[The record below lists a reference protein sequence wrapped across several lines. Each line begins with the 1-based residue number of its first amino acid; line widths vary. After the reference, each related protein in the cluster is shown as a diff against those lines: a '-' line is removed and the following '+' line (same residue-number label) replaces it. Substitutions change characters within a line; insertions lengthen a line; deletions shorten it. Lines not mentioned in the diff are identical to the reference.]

1 MQKNHK
7 FFEDIARMAS
17 SAGGTFMEMKR
28 EMEAAAASQV
38 EKILRRMD
46 LVTRE
51 DFNLVR
57 EMAVK
62 ARAEQDKL
70 EARIAAL
77 EKQLGKPSASAPAK
91 AGTKAATGPK
101 KATAKS
107 SPKPATKKPAAK
119 KPASKPATAKK

>member
-7 FFEDIARMAS
+7 FFEDLSRMAS
-17 SAGGTFMEMKR
+17 GAGGTFMEMKR
-28 EMEAAAASQV
+28 EMENAVSSQV
-38 EKILRRMD
+38 DKILRRMD

-62 ARAEQDKL
+62 ARSEQEKL
-70 EARIAAL
+70 VAKVEAL
-77 EKQLGKPSASAPAK
+77 EKQLAATSKPAAKAAAPAK

-101 KATAKS
+101 KTTA
-107 SPKPATKKPAAK
+107 KKPAAK
-119 KPASKPATAKK
+119 RTPPKK

>member
-7 FFEDIARMAS
+7 IFEDLARMAS

-28 EMEAAAASQV
+28 EIENMVSAQV
-38 EKILRRMD
+38 DKVLRRMD

-62 ARAEQDKL
+62 ARAEQEKL
-70 EARIAAL
+70 AARVIEL
-77 EKQLGKPSASAPAK
+77 EKQLVAHHHATPSDGPAK

-101 KATAKS
+101 K
-107 SPKPATKKPAAK
+107 PH
-119 KPASKPATAKK
+119 

>member
-1 MQKNHK
+1 MQKNSK
-7 FFEDIARMAS
+7 FFEDLSRMAS

-28 EMEAAAASQV
+28 EMETAVSSQV
-38 EKILRRMD
+38 EKMLRRMD
-46 LVTRE
+46 LVTRD

-77 EKQLGKPSASAPAK
+77 EKQMGKPAPA
-91 AGTKAATGPK
+91 AKAAPK
-101 KATAKS
+101 AASTAK
-107 SPKPATKKPAAK
+107 KPATKKPAAK
-119 KPASKPATAKK
+119 KAPAKKPAAKK